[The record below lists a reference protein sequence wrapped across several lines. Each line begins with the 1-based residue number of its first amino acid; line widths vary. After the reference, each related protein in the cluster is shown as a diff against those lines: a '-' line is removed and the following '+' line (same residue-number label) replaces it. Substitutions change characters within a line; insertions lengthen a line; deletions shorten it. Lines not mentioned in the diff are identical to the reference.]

1 MNADEYFKDLILTFP
16 ILKDKI
22 EEENSDMIHMRMEV
36 LSDYTID
43 EIKNKDWN
51 ELKRCFDFQELRIE
65 KASDE
70 LRNALTVS
78 YCESLLLGEIAG
90 QMKEI
95 VPRMGTKLK
104 TLYREYEDYYNDLAK
119 RSVNN

>member
-1 MNADEYFKDLILTFP
+1 MNTDEYFKDLITIFP
-16 ILKDKI
+16 ILKEKI
-22 EEENSDMIHMRMEV
+22 EEEDSDMIHMRMEV

-43 EIKNKDWN
+43 QVRKKDWN
-51 ELKRCFDFQELRIE
+51 ELKKCFDFQELRIE
-65 KASDE
+65 KASAE
-70 LRNALTVS
+70 LLNALTVS

-104 TLYREYEDYYNDLAK
+104 TLYREYEGYYNGLAK
-119 RSVNN
+119 RSMKN

>member
-1 MNADEYFKDLILTFP
+1 M
-16 ILKDKI
+16 
-22 EEENSDMIHMRMEV
+22 
-36 LSDYTID
+36 TID
-43 EIKNKDWN
+43 QIKNKDWN

-95 VPRMGTKLK
+95 VPRMGQT
-104 TLYREYEDYYNDLAK
+104 EDTIQRIRGLLQSSCEK
-119 RSVNN
+119 IGE